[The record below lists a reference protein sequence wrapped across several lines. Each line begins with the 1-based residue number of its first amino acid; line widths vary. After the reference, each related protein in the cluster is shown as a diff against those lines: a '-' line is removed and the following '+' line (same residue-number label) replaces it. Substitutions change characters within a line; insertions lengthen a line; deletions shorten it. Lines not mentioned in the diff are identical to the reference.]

1 MQDLSKIKIIFSDID
16 GTLLPFAG
24 KDLKPTAALIRE
36 LLEAGYRFIPCTGRG
51 TGNIPQEIKNIPGL
65 SYAVTANGALVTD
78 LRSGQA
84 VWKRMVPRELARKL
98 TLFLRNYNGNA
109 YLYRN
114 GEHHLDVALG
124 EWPYN
129 HENKSLEVWRN
140 TVVQCDFLELLNEP
154 ESAFLDKMGFAS
166 NDPKQF
172 ERILADIPAE
182 SYYDELLVTTS
193 ADWNIEIN
201 AAGASKGDAAL
212 WLTKELG
219 LKPEN
224 MLCAGDNINDLSMLK
239 AGGISLAPENAL
251 PEVKAAVDFVVPD
264 CLEDGVENFLRKLL
278 K

>member
-36 LLEAGYRFIPCTGRG
+36 LLEAGYFFIPCTGRG
-51 TGNIPQEIKNIPGL
+51 TGNIPPEIKNIPGL

-84 VWKRMVPRELARKL
+84 VWKRMVPRDLARKL

-172 ERILADIPAE
+172 ERILADIPSE